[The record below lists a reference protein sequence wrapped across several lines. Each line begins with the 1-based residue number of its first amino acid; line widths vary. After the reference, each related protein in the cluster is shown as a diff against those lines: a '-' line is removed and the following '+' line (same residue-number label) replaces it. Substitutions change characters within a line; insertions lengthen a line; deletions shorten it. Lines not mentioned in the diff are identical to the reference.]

1 MRAELAMT
9 NSIAW
14 ADRYRALSDMVAA
27 LRVLWTEDEACHH
40 GEFYDFD
47 PVWSHPKPQQQPGP
61 PLLAAA
67 TGPKAIGECLSWADG
82 WLPGDAAYRDL
93 SAAVH
98 DFRVRAE
105 DAGRDPA
112 TLDLTVMAWGD
123 PSANRLAR
131 YRDLGFTRVV
141 VGGGRRDG
149 DDPRRHCRSSTDMR
163 RWSASFGDRHRTD
176 AFVDQ
181 FEELTVG
188 IADHTGESAARV
200 GDHRSPAAVTAS
212 QAAARSATAMD
223 RCVKPA
229 PTIPRSGSSGAGWPE
244 KVSNCSTTPP
254 LRRYTASN
262 PMGGA
267 SPSRPC
273 AIWSGTVRR
282 FTSVKPSA
290 V

>member
-1 MRAELAMT
+1 MDIGFVSLNTPHDLAPGVLAKELEQRGFESLWLGEHPQIPVSAAGAMPAALLHSQQRMWDPLLSLLVAAQATSTLRLGTAVALPLEHELFTFAKQVATLDRFSGGRVLLGVGVGVRAELAMT

-149 DDPRRHCRSSTDMR
+149 DDP
-163 RWSASFGDRHRTD
+163 
-176 AFVDQ
+176 
-181 FEELTVG
+181 
-188 IADHTGESAARV
+188 
-200 GDHRSPAAVTAS
+200 
-212 QAAARSATAMD
+212 
-223 RCVKPA
+223 
-229 PTIPRSGSSGAGWPE
+229 
-244 KVSNCSTTPP
+244 STTLPFLDRYAALVSE
-254 LRRYTASN
+254 LR
-262 PMGGA
+262 
-267 SPSRPC
+267 
-273 AIWSGTVRR
+273 
-282 FTSVKPSA
+282 
-290 V
+290 

>member
-1 MRAELAMT
+1 MDIGFVSLNTPHDLAPDVLAKELEQRGFESLWVGEHPQIPVSAAGAMPAALLHAQQRMWDPLLSLLVAAQATSTLRLGTAVALPLERELFTFAKQVATLDQFSDGRVLLGVGVGVRAELAVT

-82 WLPGDAAYRDL
+82 WLPGDAAYRNL
-93 SAAVH
+93 SAAVQ

-112 TLDLTVMAWGD
+112 TLDLTIMAWGD

-149 DDPRRHCRSSTDMR
+149 DDP
-163 RWSASFGDRHRTD
+163 
-176 AFVDQ
+176 
-181 FEELTVG
+181 
-188 IADHTGESAARV
+188 
-200 GDHRSPAAVTAS
+200 
-212 QAAARSATAMD
+212 
-223 RCVKPA
+223 
-229 PTIPRSGSSGAGWPE
+229 
-244 KVSNCSTTPP
+244 STTLPFLDRYAALVSE
-254 LRRYTASN
+254 LR
-262 PMGGA
+262 
-267 SPSRPC
+267 
-273 AIWSGTVRR
+273 
-282 FTSVKPSA
+282 
-290 V
+290 